1 MSRLRYVFPLLAPL
15 LLAALVACGAAPPS
29 AAPSAPSAVAAI
41 TTVAPLVT
49 VAPASTAAPAAPAA
63 QETSMPSDKPDPTP
77 SLPPPARTSLARP
90 VPTAERVPTPAT
102 AAAVTGEVPQTLLDT
117 LLADAAQRSGVDR
130 SQITV
135 QLGQAVEWSDGALGC
150 PKPGMNY
157 LQVITPGYQVLLQ
170 AGTASYDYHADE
182 RGRFVLC
189 EQGR

>member
-49 VAPASTAAPAAPAA
+49 VEPAPTAAPAA

-90 VPTAERVPTPAT
+90 VPTAERVPTPAP

-157 LQVITPGYQVLLQ
+157 LQVITPGYQVMLQ
-170 AGTASYDYHADE
+170 AGANSYDYHADE

-189 EQGR
+189 EPGR